1 MASDLVP
8 AVATICFNDEALRQ
22 TNCYLPV
29 SFIGRADVFLPLL
42 ETFVRDCT
50 SPYVALM
57 YLNFMEVAPRPEHA
71 PFVATC
77 AGTWLDRFPDRDQF
91 WIEWEIGRRICS
103 ILISIF
109 QQAPEAFSDTVMP
122 EVERV
127 LSKLVSLGAP
137 QAYELEQMIY
147 YGQL

>member
-1 MASDLVP
+1 VP
-8 AVATICFNDEALRQ
+8 AVATICFNDQALRQ
-22 TNCYLPV
+22 TKCYLPV
-29 SFIGRADVFLPLL
+29 SFIERADVFLPLL

-57 YLNFMEVAPRPEHA
+57 YLNFMEVAPRSEHA
-71 PFVATC
+71 SFVATC
-77 AGTWLDRFPDRDQF
+77 AGIWLDRFPDGDQF
-91 WIEWEIGRRICS
+91 WIEWEVGRRICS

-127 LSKLVSLGAP
+127 LSKFVSFGAP